1 MDVLK
6 NLISLKLT
14 SKETLFP
21 PNFDSRLVNADWLIT
36 GQVKSDVRL
45 CKLGGAV
52 DGLLN
57 KCIRRYFF
65 SLSGQRSKKII
76 IITPDLR

>member
-6 NLISLKLT
+6 NLISLKLI

-36 GQVKSDVRL
+36 GRVKGDFRL
-45 CKLGGAV
+45 SKLGGAV

-65 SLSGQRSKKII
+65 PSRAKEEKKI
-76 IITPDLR
+76 IITPDVR